1 MRLVRQPKP
10 RGIMD
15 ALTIVLIAVGL
26 AMDAFAV
33 SIAKGIVIK
42 HQRQKTALLLAS
54 FFGGFQM
61 LMPVIGWLAGTSLE
75 TVIAGID
82 HWLAFGLLLLIG
94 SKMIYDSIR
103 KEDGENEQSLRFH
116 SLMVLAVAT
125 SIDALMIGLSFA
137 FLQIQILLP
146 ILVIG
151 LITFFLSL
159 TGFFFG
165 CGLGRIF
172 GNKIKIVGGLILLAI
187 GMRILLEHLS

>member
-1 MRLVRQPKP
+1 
-10 RGIMD
+10 
-15 ALTIVLIAVGL
+15 
-26 AMDAFAV
+26 MDAFAV